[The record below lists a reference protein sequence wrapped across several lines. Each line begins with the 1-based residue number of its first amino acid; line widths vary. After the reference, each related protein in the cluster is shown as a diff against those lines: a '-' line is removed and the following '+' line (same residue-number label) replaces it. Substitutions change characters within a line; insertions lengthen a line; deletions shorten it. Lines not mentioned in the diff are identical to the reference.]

1 MRGWQIGTA
10 EIRWL
15 PQPEGDAAGLMDR
28 FANQFNYEEV
38 LGRLE
43 LNKASCLEVLDEYVS
58 EKGVERDP
66 LIQWLDS
73 LPWETYG
80 EDDEDLSVDLVVAWD
95 SGSGALNERFI
106 VINSNSQPDVDGDDD
121 SG

>member
-1 MRGWQIGTA
+1 MKGWQIGTA
-10 EIRWL
+10 EIHWL
-15 PQPEGDAAGLMDR
+15 PQPEADAAGLMDR

-43 LNKASCLEVLDEYVS
+43 LNKASCLEVLEEYVD

-66 LIQWLDS
+66 LIEWLDS
-73 LPWETYG
+73 LPWEVYG

-106 VINSNSQPDVDGDDD
+106 VISSDSQPEVHRG
-121 SG
+121 